1 MAKFPGSPFPD
12 NLDGG
17 ADNDIIKG
25 LAGDDTLRGLGGA
38 DTINGG
44 TGKDKMEGGIGN
56 DVFFVDDA
64 GDSVIEA
71 IGEGDDEIRT
81 TLSTFTA
88 VANVERYVF
97 TGAAAATFLGDDA
110 VNHVTGTAFNDSLE
124 GAKGDD
130 TLLGG
135 GGNDLLT
142 GFVESP
148 GAELDGANSLD
159 GGAGNDTLIE
169 GGSSDSTL
177 RGGAGNDLLDAK
189 DTAGDTTLDGG
200 SGADTMRG
208 GFSNDLFVVDNA
220 KDIVDEEDFGGDD
233 TVQASI
239 SFDLTENGTTVLG
252 DIENLTLLGASN
264 LAGTGSFQANIIT
277 GNLGA
282 NSLSGGNG
290 DDTLRG
296 DKGNDTLDGGDDS
309 DEMEGGAGN
318 DLYIVD
324 EAGDTVFEDKNGGLD
339 TVKSAVSFDLSAAG
353 DTENLTLTGAGAID
367 AFGNDLKNLLIGADG
382 QNSLDGGLGAD
393 TMTGGKSNDAYTVDN
408 AGDKTIEAAGGGDG
422 DSVSLTGAFN
432 HTLAGNVEHLTIQAA
447 AGAVNGTGN
456 GLANKITGNALN
468 NALFGLT
475 GLDSLSG
482 GDGNDS
488 LDGGAGGDSLAGGN
502 GDDLYVIDTLADI
515 VQEAG
520 ADLHDQI
527 RTALQLTTASDFAGI
542 EDFTF
547 TGGKGVNFDANAL
560 NNKLIGTAVNDIFN
574 GASGDDW
581 LDGGKGA
588 DWLAGG
594 KGLDV
599 YAVDNIKDLVDE
611 EFGSP
616 GEIDLV
622 RSSISFS
629 LEQSTQVKGDVE
641 QLELLGKANING
653 IGNALDNQLTGNDGS
668 NKLTGA
674 GGADTLSGGKG
685 NDTLL
690 GGDANDVMVAGD
702 GNNSLDGGA
711 GADDMTGGAGNDV
724 FVVNDVGDIVDENA
738 DDGIDS
744 IFSSIDYDL
753 SIAATNAENVT
764 LVEGAG
770 NITVFGNGQKNRL
783 TGNSGDN
790 IIDGDRDAG
799 DTLIGGGGDDLYG
812 VDEGDIVIESLAGK
826 AGGTDEVRLTGG
838 GSFTLGAN
846 LENLKIVDAAGDANG
861 TGNTLA
867 NILTGNSSANALD
880 GKAGADTMN
889 GGEGD
894 DTYVID
900 NAGDVVIETGVGDID
915 GVKSSFLIG
924 LIGGIENYTFTG
936 SKAVKFTGSQDG
948 NWIVGTSLNDT
959 LSGDSAAGGG
969 GDTLNGGKGADR
981 MNAGDGD
988 DVYFVDNA
996 KDVVDETGALGTD
1009 TVWSTISYSLAEN
1022 GTTVRGQIEYLEL
1035 IGAAAINGIGSKN
1048 ADHIFGNNAA
1058 NKISGA
1064 GDNDTLSG
1072 KGGND
1077 TIDGGA
1083 GADSMAGG
1091 AGNDRFV
1098 VDNAGDVVT
1107 EDADSGIDSI
1117 SSSIDFDLLTADNV
1131 ENLTL
1136 TGTAVIGSGNG
1147 LDNWITGN
1155 SLANL
1160 LSDSITLGNDTINGG
1175 AGNDTVSGGFGN
1187 DSLLGGLGND
1197 ELFGAADADKI
1208 NGGGGNDTVSGG
1220 GGNDTISASSGND
1233 VIVYGLGDGR
1243 DLITGFDGT
1252 AAGGQD
1258 VLNLDSLFDALGF
1271 ADRTARVQI
1280 IDKGSTVEVRVNG
1293 DADTDFE
1300 LVVATIQTAAAVT
1313 VGQDVLVGS

>member
-1 MAKFPGSPFPD
+1 MVKTGSASPD
-12 NLDGG
+12 NLDGT
-17 ADNDIIKG
+17 ADNDIING
-25 LAGDDTLRGLGGA
+25 LAGDDTLRGFGGA

-81 TLSTFTA
+81 ALSTFTA

-97 TGAAAATFLGDDA
+97 TGAKAATFLGDDA
-110 VNHVTGTAFNDSLE
+110 ANHVTGAAFNDSLE

-148 GAELDGANSLD
+148 GGELDGANSLD

-177 RGGAGNDLLDAK
+177 QGGAGNDLLDAEN
-189 DTAGDTTLDGG
+189 TAGDTTLDGG

-208 GFSNDLFVVDNA
+208 GNSNDLFVVDNA
-220 KDIVDEEDFGGDD
+220 KDVVDEEDFGGDD

-239 SFDLTENGTTVLG
+239 SFNLTENGTTVLG
-252 DIENLTLLGASN
+252 DIENLTLLGALN
-264 LAGTGSFQANIIT
+264 LAGAGNFQANIIA

-324 EAGDTVFEDKNGGLD
+324 EAGDTVFEGKSGGLD
-339 TVKSAVSFDLSAAG
+339 TVKSAISFDLSAAG

-367 AFGNDLKNLLIGADG
+367 AFGNDLKNVLIGGDG

-408 AGDKTIEAAGGGDG
+408 GGDKTIEAAGGGTG
-422 DSVSLTGAFN
+422 DSVSLSGAFN
-432 HTLAGNVEHLTIQAA
+432 YTLAGNVEHLTIQAA

-456 GLANKITGNALN
+456 GLDNKITGNALH
-468 NALFGLT
+468 NALFGLI

-488 LDGGAGGDSLAGGN
+488 LDGGAGGDSLTGGN

-527 RTALQLTTASDFAGI
+527 RTALQLTTANDFAGI

-547 TGGKGVNFDANAL
+547 IGGKGVNFDANAL
-560 NNKLIGTAVNDIFN
+560 NNKLIGTSVNDIFN

-599 YAVDNIKDLVDE
+599 YEVDNAKDLVDE
-611 EFGSP
+611 EFGSV

-629 LEQSTQVKGDVE
+629 LGQSTQVKGDVE

-653 IGNALDNQLTGNDGS
+653 IGNALDNKLTGNGGS

-702 GNNSLDGGA
+702 GNDSLDGGA

-724 FVVNDVGDIVDENA
+724 FAVNDVGDIVDENA
-738 DDGIDS
+738 DEGIDS
-744 IFSSIDYDL
+744 IFSSISYDL
-753 SIAATNAENVT
+753 SVAATNVENAT

-770 NITVFGNGQKNRL
+770 NITVFGNGQRNKL

-790 IIDGDRDAG
+790 IIDGDRDSG
-799 DTLIGGGGDDLYG
+799 DTMIGGGGDDLYF

-826 AGGTDEVRLTGG
+826 DGGTDEVRLING

-861 TGNTLA
+861 TGNTLD
-867 NILTGNSSANALD
+867 NILTGNNSANVLD
-880 GKAGADTMN
+880 GKGGADTMT
-889 GGEGD
+889 GAEGD

-900 NAGDVVIETGVGDID
+900 NAGDVVIESGVGDID
-915 GVKSSFLIG
+915 SVKSSFQLG
-924 LIGGIENYTFTG
+924 LIAGIENYAFTG
-936 SKAVKFTGSQDG
+936 NKAVKFTGSQDG
-948 NWIVGTSLNDT
+948 NWIVGTKLNDT

-969 GDTLNGGKGADR
+969 DDTLNGGKGADR

-988 DVYFVDNA
+988 DVYFVDNN

-1035 IGAAAINGIGSKN
+1035 IGTAAINGIGSKN

-1064 GDNDTLSG
+1064 GDNDTLTG
-1072 KGGND
+1072 NGGND
-1077 TIDGGA
+1077 TINGGA
-1083 GADSMAGG
+1083 GADSMAGS
-1091 AGNDRFV
+1091 AGNDSFV

-1107 EDADSGIDSI
+1107 EDVDSGIDSI
-1117 SSSIDFDLLTADNV
+1117 SSSIDFDLLAAENV

-1136 TGTAVIGSGNG
+1136 TGTAVVGSGNA
-1147 LDNWITGN
+1147 LDNRITGN

-1175 AGNDTVSGGFGN
+1175 AGNDTINGGSGN
-1187 DSLLGGLGND
+1187 DSLLGGAGND
-1197 ELFGAADADKI
+1197 ELFGAFDNDKI
-1208 NGGGGNDTVSGG
+1208 NGGAGNDTVSGG
-1220 GGNDTISASSGND
+1220 AGNDTISVSAGND
-1233 VIVYGLGDGR
+1233 VVIYGSGDGQ
-1243 DLITGFDGT
+1243 DLIAGFDGK

-1258 VLNLDSLFDALGF
+1258 VLNLDALFDALGF
-1271 ADRTARVQI
+1271 ADRAARVQI
-1280 IDKGSTVEVRVNG
+1280 IDKGATVEVRVNG
-1293 DADTDFE
+1293 DLNGDFE
-1300 LVVATIQTAAAVT
+1300 LVVARLQTPDVIS